1 MIHVLSFKERTAAF
15 LWQHILLC
23 VSLFIMTLGVA
34 LCVRSNLGSSV
45 ISTIPY
51 VMTLAGE
58 AGFTPHLSIGEYTY
72 LMNAVFVILQI
83 AILRRRFE
91 PVQLF
96 QIIIGF
102 AFGALLDLNMVLT
115 SWIACDTLPAQTF
128 VQWLGCTVLGIGIA
142 FELRC
147 GSVTMPGE
155 GITVAISRVV
165 GKPFAITKIAVDT
178 TLVIIAVIFGYV
190 YFGQWL
196 WQVTGFGTL
205 LAMVYVGYVVKIV
218 APHIG
223 WFDRLLAYMP
233 GFRRYIYGLA
243 RFIYRR
249 K

>member
-1 MIHVLSFKERTAAF
+1 MKERISAF
-15 LWQHILLC
+15 LWQHVLLC
-23 VSLFIMTLGVA
+23 ISLFVMTLGVA

-58 AGFTPHLSIGEYTY
+58 GGFAPQLSIGEYTY
-72 LMNAVFVILQI
+72 IMNFVFVLLQI
-83 AILRRRFE
+83 VILLRRFE
-91 PVQLF
+91 AVQLF
-96 QIIIGF
+96 QVIIGF
-102 AFGALLDLNMVLT
+102 VFGALLDLNMAIT
-115 SWIACDTLPAQTF
+115 SWIWCESLPAQAF
-128 VQWLGCTVLGIGIA
+128 VQWLGCTVLGIGIS

-155 GITVAISRVV
+155 GITVAISRVAA
-165 GKPFAITKIAVDT
+165 KPFAITKIVVDT
-178 TLVIIAVIFGYV
+178 TLVAIAVVLGYV

-218 APHIG
+218 GPHIG
-223 WFDRLLAYMP
+223 WFDRILAYMP